1 MVTRTG
7 QCNADAYADSSS
19 ENLGQIG
26 YARELAKKVDPVIF
40 TTLAH
45 LTGML
50 LKDRI
55 FIPILC
61 ARKKEK
67 K

>member
-1 MVTRTG
+1 
-7 QCNADAYADSSS
+7 
-19 ENLGQIG
+19 
-26 YARELAKKVDPVIF
+26 VIF